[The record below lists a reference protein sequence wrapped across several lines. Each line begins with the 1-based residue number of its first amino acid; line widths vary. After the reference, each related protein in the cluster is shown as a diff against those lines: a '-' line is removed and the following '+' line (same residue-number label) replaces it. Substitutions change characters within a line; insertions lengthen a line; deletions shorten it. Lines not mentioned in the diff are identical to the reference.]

1 MLWYAFNSRI
11 TMKKDITIV
20 CSKCLK
26 PSKKGVISCTC
37 STSRYYDYET
47 VLYDYKKAA
56 ENFPLVG
63 THNGLDRFLPLL
75 PNEKFS
81 ITLGEGNTP
90 LLHFQKFGLKYGL
103 ARLFVKNE
111 TGNPTGCFKD
121 RETAVGINVESEQGT
136 KKIEIVSSGNA
147 AISAV
152 AYSNKAGIE
161 CLCHIPE
168 TTSEGK
174 KQLLQIFGAKFQ
186 LHKGDYENIYRNVI
200 DSHSLKDT
208 VVNFTAGKYVYREE
222 GNKTIAFEIYEQ
234 LDAVP
239 DTVVVP
245 IGNGSLL
252 FAVYK
257 GFWELLQMK
266 KIKKIPKMIG
276 VQIAGFS
283 PVAEALRQ
291 GKDFVAL
298 PNSPHSIAEGGIAA
312 MESYCSPKAIKAIKE
327 TDGAV
332 IEITDAD
339 LVRVLKELITEESF
353 VVEPTSLA
361 PFAAFSQIKSEP
373 NETIVCVATGNAFKN
388 LEEILR
394 MLEGW
399 SHAKK

>member
-1 MLWYAFNSRI
+1 M
-11 TMKKDITIV
+11 TIV

-26 PSKKGVISCTC
+26 PSKVGVISCAC
-37 STSRYYDYET
+37 NTSQYYNYETLLYDYEE
-47 VLYDYKKAA
+47 AA
-56 ENFPLVG
+56 HNFPLVG
-63 THNGLDRFLPLL
+63 FRQGLDRFLPLL
-75 PNEKFS
+75 PNKTFA

-90 LLHFQKFGLKYGL
+90 LLHFKKFGSRYGSS
-103 ARLFVKNE
+103 RLFVKNE

-121 RETAVGINVESEQGT
+121 RESAVGINVEHEHGT

-152 AYSNKAGIE
+152 AYSNLAGIP
-161 CLCHIPE
+161 CVCHIPE
-168 TTSEGK
+168 TASEGK
-174 KQLLQIFGAKFQ
+174 KRLLQIFGAKFE
-186 LHKGDYENIYRNVI
+186 LHGGDYEEIYRKVV
-200 DSHSLKDT
+200 DSSSLEDAT
-208 VVNFTAGKYVYREE
+208 INFTAGKYVYREE

-234 LDAVP
+234 LGAVP

-252 FAVYK
+252 FGIYK

-266 KIKKIPKMIG
+266 KINKLPKMVG

-298 PNSPHSIAEGGIAA
+298 QNKADSIAEGGIAA
-312 MESYCSPKAIKAIKE
+312 RESYCSPKAIKAIKE
-327 TDGAV
+327 TNGTV

-339 LVRVLKELITEESF
+339 LVRVLKNLVEDESF

-361 PFAAFSQIKSEP
+361 PFASLSQIKVKP

-388 LEEILR
+388 LEEILK